1 MITINGRMIT
11 MSTMDTSDTKK
22 KTKKRIFYPNK
33 FYLVDKDNFVL
44 HQASNPESL
53 KGLKYEDTD
62 TILIAV
68 HPSKFIEKA
77 KVVKKIVLDF
87 EKNLLT
93 IEGDMCTL
101 NKVEYEGNN
110 TYELDEAELKDWSDL
125 MKDCKKVADEF
136 EMIGTPP
143 IKGEIIDVE

>member
-1 MITINGRMIT
+1 MNTT
-11 MSTMDTSDTKK
+11 DTSDTKK
-22 KTKKRIFYPNK
+22 TTKKRIFYPNK
-33 FYLVDKDNFVL
+33 FYLVDKDNYVL

-53 KGLKYEDTD
+53 KGLNYEDTD

-68 HPSKFIEKA
+68 HPSKFIEKT

-93 IEGDMCTL
+93 IDGDTCTL
-101 NKVEYEGNN
+101 NKVEYEGSSS
-110 TYELDEAELKDWSDL
+110 YELDQDELKDWQDL
-125 MKDCKKVADEF
+125 LKDCKKVANEF

-143 IKGEIIDVE
+143 IEGEILDVE

>member
-1 MITINGRMIT
+1 MNTT
-11 MSTMDTSDTKK
+11 DTSDTKK
-22 KTKKRIFYPNK
+22 TTKKRIFYPNK
-33 FYLVDKDNFVL
+33 FYLVDKDNYVL

-53 KGLKYEDTD
+53 KGLNYEDTD

-68 HPSKFIEKA
+68 HPSKFIEKT

-93 IEGDMCTL
+93 IDGDTCTL
-101 NKVEYEGNN
+101 NKVEYEGSSS
-110 TYELDEAELKDWSDL
+110 YELDQDELKDWQDL
-125 MKDCKKVADEF
+125 LKDCKKVANEF

-143 IKGEIIDVE
+143 IEGEIIDVE

>member
-1 MITINGRMIT
+1 MIT
-11 MSTMDTSDTKK
+11 MTTTDNSDIKK

-33 FYLVDKDNFVL
+33 FYLVDEDNYVL
-44 HQASNPESL
+44 HQASNPESF
-53 KGLKYEDTD
+53 KGLDYEDTD

-68 HPSKFIEKA
+68 HPSKFMEKT

-93 IEGDMCTL
+93 IEGDTCTL
-101 NKVEYEGNN
+101 NKVEYEGDS
-110 TYELDEAELKDWSDL
+110 TYELDAEELKGWSDL
-125 MKDCKKVADEF
+125 LKDCKKVAKEF

-143 IKGEIIDVE
+143 IEGEIIYVE

>member
-1 MITINGRMIT
+1 MNTT
-11 MSTMDTSDTKK
+11 DTSDTKK
-22 KTKKRIFYPNK
+22 TTKKRIFYPNK
-33 FYLVDKDNFVL
+33 FYLVDKDNYVL

-53 KGLKYEDTD
+53 KGLNYEDTD

-68 HPSKFIEKA
+68 HPSKFIEKT

-93 IEGDMCTL
+93 IDGDTCTL
-101 NKVEYEGNN
+101 NKVEYEGNSS
-110 TYELDEAELKDWSDL
+110 YELDQDELKDWQDL
-125 MKDCKKVADEF
+125 LKDCKKVANEF

-143 IKGEIIDVE
+143 IEGEIIDVE

>member
-1 MITINGRMIT
+1 MINGRMIT
-11 MSTMDTSDTKK
+11 MTTTGATDTKK
-22 KTKKRIFYPNK
+22 KAKKRIFYPNK
-33 FYLVDKDNFVL
+33 FYLVDEDNYVL
-44 HQASNPESL
+44 HQASNPESFKSL
-53 KGLKYEDTD
+53 DYDDTD

-68 HPSKFIEKA
+68 HPSKFIEKT

-93 IEGDMCTL
+93 IDGDTCTL

-110 TYELDEAELKDWSDL
+110 TYELDEEELKGWSDL
-125 MKDCKKVADEF
+125 LKDCKKVAKEF

-143 IKGEIIDVE
+143 IEGEIIDVK